1 MDNDEKN
8 IKKNIIVFKR
18 NESTQKKNCS
28 TNSETVFTI
37 ILKVVISVFS
47 SQLLPRILLG
57 YHQLRC
63 RCIP

>member
-47 SQLLPRILLG
+47 
-57 YHQLRC
+57 
-63 RCIP
+63 